1 MSQVPLSGT
10 STALLAD
17 EEALAPQAAGRARSQ
32 WSLFVGLI
40 AVTTI
45 TPYLVMP
52 ASVFYGG
59 DAMALLL
66 MASLLNFVGG
76 HFHVSTTAFFYSD
89 PEMRAYFRSH
99 RVRYYLLPA
108 LLIVGVATAFTLL
121 PEPLGRYIF
130 LFHFMWQTH
139 HYQRQ
144 NVGVMSFFAAGTDRV
159 PLSRLERLSLEFAA
173 IAQMLGL
180 IKVYSLS
187 RGTVLE
193 PFTEQ
198 IFQLAQYVYLCVPVL
213 VVAAFLATP
222 TIAANRLRSVGLVA
236 FSAFYLPSFI
246 FSDPA
251 AATLGYALGHGLQY
265 LVFMYFVGLSRPR
278 RAVALAT
285 ILVAG
290 VCGGLLLTYM
300 TDHIAHTHWMGRLAL
315 GAAVGIVMSHFVI
328 DAGIWKL
335 RHPFQRRYVKQAFS
349 FVFER

>member
-1 MSQVPLSGT
+1 MSNVPLSGAST
-10 STALLAD
+10 SLLAD
-17 EEALAPQAAGRARSQ
+17 EEARRPGAVRRPRSQ
-32 WSLFVGLI
+32 WALFVGLI

-45 TPYLVMP
+45 CPYVVMP
-52 ASVFYGG
+52 AAVFYGG
-59 DAMALLL
+59 DAMVLLL

-89 PEMRAYFRSH
+89 PEMRGHFRSH
-99 RVRYYLLPA
+99 RVRYFVIPA
-108 LLIVGVATAFTLL
+108 VLIAGVGVSYAFL
-121 PEPLGRYIF
+121 PEIYGRYLF
-130 LFHFMWQTH
+130 LFHFLWQTH

-144 NVGVMSFFAAGTDRV
+144 NVGVLSFFAAGTDRV
-159 PLSRLERLSLEFAA
+159 PLSQLERLSLEVAA

-193 PFTEQ
+193 PYTEQ
-198 IFQLAQYVYLCVPVL
+198 IFALAQYVYLCVPVL

-222 TIAANRLRSVGLVA
+222 SIAANRLRSISLVA

-265 LVFMYFVGLSRPR
+265 LVFMYFVGMSRPSR
-278 RAVALAT
+278 VVALAT
-285 ILVAG
+285 LLVAG
-290 VCGGLLLTYM
+290 VGGGLVLTYM
-300 TDHIAHTHWMGRLAL
+300 TDHFVQTHWSGRLAL
-315 GAAVGIVMSHFVI
+315 GMAVGIVMSHFII

-335 RHPFQRRYVKQAFS
+335 RQPFQRQYVKRAFS

>member
-1 MSQVPLSGT
+1 
-10 STALLAD
+10 
-17 EEALAPQAAGRARSQ
+17 
-32 WSLFVGLI
+32 
-40 AVTTI
+40 
-45 TPYLVMP
+45 MP
-52 ASVFYGG
+52 AAVYAGG

-76 HFHVSTTAFFYSD
+76 HFHVSTTAYFYSD
-89 PEMRAYFRSH
+89 PEMRDYFRRH
-99 RVRYYLLPA
+99 RVRYFLVPA
-108 LLIVGVATAFTLL
+108 ALIAGVGVAYTLV
-121 PEPLGRYIF
+121 PEPHSRYILLVHF
-130 LFHFMWQTH
+130 LWQTH

-144 NVGVMSFFAAGTDRV
+144 NVGVLSFFAAGTDRV
-159 PLSRLERLSLEFAA
+159 PLSRLERLSLEVAA

-187 RGTVLE
+187 RGTALE

-198 IFQLAQYVYLCVPVL
+198 IFQLAQYVYLCVPIL

-265 LVFMYFVGLSRPR
+265 LVFMYFVGVSRPR
-278 RAVALAT
+278 RVVALAT
-285 ILVAG
+285 MLVAG

-300 TDHIAHTHWMGRLAL
+300 TDHVAQSHWLGRLAL
-315 GAAVGIVMSHFVI
+315 GMAVGVVMSHFVI

-335 RHPFQRRYVKQAFS
+335 RHPFQRQYVKRAFS